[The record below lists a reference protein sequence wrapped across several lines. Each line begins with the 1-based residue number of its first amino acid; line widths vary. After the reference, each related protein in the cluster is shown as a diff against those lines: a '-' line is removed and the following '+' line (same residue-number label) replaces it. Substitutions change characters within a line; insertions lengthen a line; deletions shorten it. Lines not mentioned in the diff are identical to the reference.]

1 MPSFEILPGDPN
13 STVIIHVPHGGLII
27 PESVRADIVLT
38 NAELAEESITMSDIA
53 TDQLARDAYV
63 NAGIKPWVFINNYSR
78 LVIDPER
85 FPDERE
91 EMNAVGMG
99 VVYTKTSDQRMLR
112 QPDSD
117 RDAKLVAEYF
127 TPYAEALS
135 NLTAQVREAHQRVT
149 ILDLH
154 SFAPTALPY
163 ELHKH
168 DARPAL
174 CLGTDDFHTSPTLID
189 QAHMAFSSVGSI
201 AIDQPFSGTYVP
213 LAFYKVDA
221 AVQSLMLEI
230 RKDTYAFGDYRAAEY
245 RDVVTACIDLV
256 HRIETDE
263 ATDLTEASA
272 LR

>member
-38 NAELAEESITMSDIA
+38 DAELAQETVTMSDIA
-53 TDQLARDAYV
+53 TDQLARAAYAG
-63 NAGIKPWVFINNYSR
+63 AGIKPWVFINNYSR

-99 VVYTKTSDQRMLR
+99 VVYTNTSDQRTLR
-112 QPDSD
+112 RPDRE
-117 RDAKLVAEYF
+117 RDAKLVDEYF

-135 NLTAQVREAHQRVT
+135 DLTSRVLEMHQQVT
-149 ILDLH
+149 LLDLH
-154 SFAPTALPY
+154 SFAPAALPY
-163 ELHKH
+163 ELHKL

-174 CLGTDDFHTSPTLID
+174 CLGTDDFHTSPKLIG
-189 QAHMAFSSVGSI
+189 QAQGAFASVGSI
-201 AIDQPFSGTYVP
+201 AINQPFSGTYVP
-213 LAFYKVDA
+213 LAYYQVDA

-256 HRIETDE
+256 SRIETND
-263 ATDLTEASA
+263 TSA
-272 LR
+272 QI

>member
-1 MPSFEILPGDPN
+1 MSPFDILPGDPN
-13 STVIIHVPHGGLII
+13 STVILHVPHGGLIV
-27 PESVRADIVLT
+27 PESIRVDIVLSD
-38 NAELAEESITMSDIA
+38 AELADEVITMSDIA
-53 TDQLARDAYV
+53 TDQIARDTYA
-63 NAGIKPWVFINNYSR
+63 NAGVKPWVFINNYSR

-99 VVYTKTSDQRMLR
+99 VVYTKTSDQRTLR

-117 RDAKLVAEYF
+117 RDAKLIAEYF
-127 TPYAEALS
+127 TPYAQALS
-135 NLTAQVREAHQRVT
+135 DLTARVLGSHQRVT

-154 SFAPTALPY
+154 SFAPAALPY

-174 CLGTDDFHTSPTLID
+174 CLGTDGFHTSPTLLSN
-189 QAHMAFSSVGSI
+189 AELAFSTVGSI

-213 LAFYKVDA
+213 LAFYQEEA

-230 RKDTYAFGDYRAAEY
+230 RKDTYAFGDCLSDEY
-245 RDVVTACIDLV
+245 RHVVNACIDLLR
-256 HRIETDE
+256 RIETTE
-263 ATDLTEASA
+263 TTELAEASA
-272 LR
+272 LV